1 MIKNNNI
8 QVKSKKRVADHG
20 EVFTSEREVNAMLDF
35 VKHESERIESR
46 FLEPACGTGNFL
58 VEVLRRKLSIVK
70 LIYSRND
77 KEFQKYS
84 IVAISS
90 IYGVD
95 LLLDN
100 IEECKERLFSIFA
113 EHYSSVISN
122 TIDNDIN
129 ESVKFILDRNILC
142 GDALTLT
149 DSLGEAIIFSE
160 WSLVSN
166 KFIKRRD
173 FKLAELLMF
182 PPTEDK
188 HHEDL
193 FSFEVENKSTIRVFR
208 EFPLVE
214 YWRIF
219 EHV

>member
-20 EVFTSEREVNAMLDF
+20 EVFTSDREVNAMLDF

-100 IEECKERLFSIFA
+100 IEECKERLFSIFT

-122 TIDNDIN
+122 NIDNDIK

-166 KFIKRRD
+166 EFIKRRD

-182 PPTEDK
+182 PPAEDK

-193 FSFEVENKSTIRVFR
+193 FSMEVENKSTIRVFR